1 MSGRG
6 QLRLFISYN
15 TRDEGAVRPVVD
27 RLKTQRPDAD
37 IYFAPTRNV
46 AGSQWIITLGEELE
60 ASDAVLLFLG
70 PNVGPWQEIE
80 YYEAFRRG
88 RGVASPRIIP
98 ILLEDEAPG
107 LHFLGQLHRLAAKD
121 VGTGELLTRI
131 GVALDGVEAGPDA
144 VPLWR
149 ETNPYRGLH
158 AMESSDAAFFFGRE
172 ALTGDLLERLR
183 GRPDKVQLLVGN
195 SGTGKSSIV
204 EAGVVAALRSQVWP
218 GDLDRPWPD
227 DMADS
232 RSWQPVRMTPGR
244 EPLKALASAFIRIW
258 TDDSADREALA
269 LKWAENFRNGSGLDA
284 LIAAATEELGKR
296 PDAGVPARLLLNIDQ
311 GEELYVRD
319 GTGSEEEPNAKVPGG
334 SERKGGPTDAETFS
348 RLIADAVKRRDLLV
362 IGSLRSDYYGRLQED
377 RTLFEASDAHRRAA
391 ADPGAG
397 RGRHPQAGGRPRRA
411 VRRSEDRADDRRGD
425 DAGRRLAAA
434 ALLHDGGG
442 VGRDAGR
449 RFLGRRSALPAWR
462 DRRGEAAGGAGGAV
476 PRPKS
481 GRGGRAAAAF
491 HPASGACPEG
501 GRGGPPPGE
510 EVRLPGRR
518 MGAGE
523 GALGTGVPAALD
535 RRGGRRADRRGRAR
549 GAAPEMADG

>member
-1 MSGRG
+1 M
-6 QLRLFISYN
+6 RLFISYN
-15 TRDEGAVRPVVD
+15 TKDESAVRPVVD
-27 RLKTQRPDAD
+27 RLETLRPDAD
-37 IYFAPTRNV
+37 IYFAPTP
-46 AGSQWIITLGEELE
+46 Q
-60 ASDAVLLFLG
+60 
-70 PNVGPWQEIE
+70 
-80 YYEAFRRG
+80 RRG
-88 RGVASPRIIP
+88 QPVDRHAGRGAGGVGRGPALPGSRTSARGRRSNTTRLSGAAGASRRRASFRSCWRTRRPGCTSSASCTASP
-98 ILLEDEAPG
+98 
-107 LHFLGQLHRLAAKD
+107 AKD
-121 VGTGELLTRI
+121 VGTEELLTRI

-218 GDLDRPWPD
+218 GDPDRPWPE

-284 LIAAATEELGKR
+284 LIAAAAEELGKR

-319 GTGSEEEPNAKVPGG
+319 GTGSEEERTAKAARRLGAERRPDGRGDVLPADRGRRQAARPARHRQPALG
-334 SERKGGPTDAETFS
+334 LLRPPAGRPDAVRSER
-348 RLIADAVKRRDLLV
+348 AD
-362 IGSLRSDYYGRLQED
+362 
-377 RTLFEASDAHRRAA
+377 RRAA
-391 ADPGAG
+391 ADPGTG

-411 VRRSEDRADDRRGD
+411 VRRSEDRADDRRGH
-425 DAGRRLAAA
+425 DAGRR
-434 ALLHDGGG
+434 
-442 VGRDAGR
+442 
-449 RFLGRRSALPAWR
+449 
-462 DRRGEAAGGAGGAV
+462 
-476 PRPKS
+476 
-481 GRGGRAAAAF
+481 
-491 HPASGACPEG
+491 
-501 GRGGPPPGE
+501 
-510 EVRLPGRR
+510 
-518 MGAGE
+518 
-523 GALGTGVPAALD
+523 
-535 RRGGRRADRRGRAR
+535 AR
-549 GAAPEMADG
+549 CRCSPT